1 MGLSGNLSSL
11 ASCHWCWL
19 VLLAGMLKTVFVVQ
33 DHGKE
38 IAQKLKV
45 HLCKVTLGSG
55 QSDTR
60 EWAQ

>member
-1 MGLSGNLSSL
+1 MVLSGNLSSL
-11 ASCHWCWL
+11 ASCCWCWL
-19 VLLAGMLKTVFVVQ
+19 VLLAGMLKTVFVGQ

-45 HLCKVTLGSG
+45 HLYKVTLGSG